1 MVADGSRKRWV
12 QLSYER
18 IGIPAAYRFLQTPR
32 AGGVAVFI
40 GTARQW
46 TGEIETLSLTYES
59 YEPMALKEMHRLIDA
74 AEYKWPIQ
82 RVCLL
87 HKLGEVRLTEASV
100 LVGVS
105 TAHRAE
111 AFVACRFLID
121 QLKVQ
126 VPIWKQERLTDGQKV
141 WVEGNYPSKSPN
153 S

>member
-1 MVADGSRKRWV
+1 MADESRKRRV

-18 IGIPAAYRFLQTPR
+18 IDIPAAYQFLQTPG

-59 YEPMALKEMHRLIDA
+59 YEPMALKEMHRLIDIA
-74 AEYKWPIQ
+74 DGKWPIQ

-87 HKLGEVRLTEASV
+87 HKLGDVCLTEASV
-100 LVGVS
+100 LVGAA

-111 AFVACRFLID
+111 AFAACRFLID
-121 QLKVQ
+121 RLKVQ
-126 VPIWKQERLTDGQKV
+126 VPIWKQERLTDGQKM
-141 WVEGNYPSKSPN
+141 WVEENHPRK
-153 S
+153 

>member
-1 MVADGSRKRWV
+1 MAEESRKRLV

-18 IGIPAAYRFLQTPR
+18 IDISAAYRFLQTPR
-32 AGGVAVFI
+32 AGGIAVFI

-46 TGEIETLSLTYES
+46 TGERETLSLTYES
-59 YEPMALKEMHRLIDA
+59 YEPMALKEMHRLIDI
-74 AEYKWPIQ
+74 AEHKWPIQ

-87 HKLGEVRLTEASV
+87 HKLGDVRLTEASV
-100 LVGVS
+100 LVGVA

-111 AFVACRFLID
+111 AFAACRFLID

-141 WVEGNYPSKSPN
+141 WVEGNHPSKSPN
-153 S
+153 A

>member
-18 IGIPAAYRFLQTPR
+18 IDILAAYRFLQTPG

-46 TGEIETLSLTYES
+46 TGERETLSLTYES
-59 YEPMALKEMHRLIDA
+59 YEPMALKEMHRLIDIA
-74 AEYKWPIQ
+74 DGKWPIQ

-87 HKLGEVRLTEASV
+87 HKLGDVCLTEASV
-100 LVGVS
+100 LVGVA

-111 AFVACRFLID
+111 AFAACRFLID
-121 QLKVQ
+121 RLKVQ
-126 VPIWKQERLTDGQKV
+126 VPIWKQERLTDGQKM
-141 WVEGNYPSKSPN
+141 WVEENHPRK
-153 S
+153 

>member
-1 MVADGSRKRWV
+1 MADESRKRLV
-12 QLSYER
+12 QLSYDR
-18 IGIPAAYRFLQTPR
+18 IDIPAAYQFLQTPG
-32 AGGVAVFI
+32 AGGVAVFV

-46 TGEIETLSLTYES
+46 TGERETLSLTYES
-59 YEPMALKEMHRLIDA
+59 YEPMAFKEMHRLIDTA
-74 AEYKWPIQ
+74 DGKWPIQ

-87 HKLGEVRLTEASV
+87 HKLGEVHPAEASV
-100 LVGVS
+100 LVGVA

-121 QLKVQ
+121 QLKAQ